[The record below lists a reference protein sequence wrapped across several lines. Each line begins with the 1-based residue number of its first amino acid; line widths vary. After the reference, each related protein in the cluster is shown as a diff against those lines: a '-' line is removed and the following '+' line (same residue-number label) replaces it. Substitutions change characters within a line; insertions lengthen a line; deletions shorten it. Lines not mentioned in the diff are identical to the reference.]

1 LSNVTTLE
9 PATTNLTR
17 FEQIFARLARGKE
30 HREAFVDSEIDI
42 GLPFQIK
49 AIREARDWTQKELA
63 EKSGKHQSVISQ
75 LETPGY
81 GSLTLSTL
89 RKLAAAY
96 DVGLMVRFVSF
107 SELARRAS
115 HLSDADMKIPSFS
128 DDQTLTT
135 TATTSRGEFIAR
147 TSTPARIFELDG
159 TRHGALRVTQDGTT
173 GASIYGTKERT
184 N

>member
-1 LSNVTTLE
+1 MTTLE
-9 PATTNLTR
+9 PATTNSTR

-49 AIREARDWTQKELA
+49 AIRDAREWTQKELA

-107 SELARRAS
+107 SELARRAAY
-115 HLSDADMKIPSFS
+115 LSTADMKIPSFS
-128 DDQTLTT
+128 DDQAVVAAGTT
-135 TATTSRGEFIAR
+135 GAGGFVAHR
-147 TSTPARIFELDG
+147 STPARIVQLDG
-159 TRHGALRVTQDGTT
+159 TRQSAHRITHDRTK
-173 GASIYGTKERT
+173 GASIHGTKERT